1 MKDLTKKEIEDI
13 VKESNKD
20 LVGEQYTYIAND
32 IADDR
37 KMRLRSYDQYV
48 EQAKVLLDQMV
59 EKLRGEHETGNI
71 QDADIDYIIDDQLTK
86 RMQDALNYTVS
97 SLTALKEQ
105 GIETETP
112 GLTYPNVYDE

>member
-1 MKDLTKKEIEDI
+1 MKDLTKEEIENI

-32 IADDR
+32 VADAR
-37 KMRLRSYDQYV
+37 KERLRSYDQFV

-59 EKLRGEHETGNI
+59 EKLRGDHETGNI
-71 QDADIDYIIDDQLTK
+71 QKADIDYIINDQLNM

-97 SLTALKEQ
+97 SLEALKGP
-105 GIETETP
+105 GIETGSP
-112 GLTYPNVYDE
+112 GMTYPNMYDE

>member
-20 LVGEQYTYIAND
+20 LVGEQYTYLAND
-32 IADDR
+32 EGDAR
-37 KMRLRSYDQYV
+37 KERLRSYDQFV

-59 EKLRGEHETGNI
+59 DKLRGDHETGNI
-71 QDADIDYIIDDQLTK
+71 QDADIDYLIDDQLNK

-97 SLTALKEQ
+97 SLTALKEREI
-105 GIETETP
+105 GTETP
-112 GLTYPNVYDE
+112 GLTYPNMYDE

>member
-32 IADDR
+32 EVDAR
-37 KMRLRSYDQYV
+37 KERLRSYDQFV

-59 EKLRGEHETGNI
+59 DKLRGDHETGNI
-71 QDADIDYIIDDQLTK
+71 QDADIDYLIDDQLNK
-86 RMQDALNYTVS
+86 RMQDALNFTVS
-97 SLTALKEQ
+97 SLMALKGP
-105 GIETETP
+105 GIKSGSP
-112 GLTYPNVYDE
+112 GLANLNMYDE

>member
-1 MKDLTKKEIEDI
+1 MKDLTRKEIEYI

-20 LVGEQYTYIAND
+20 LVGEQYTYTAND

-37 KMRLRSYDQYV
+37 KMRLRSYNQYI

-105 GIETETP
+105 GIESETP

>member
-1 MKDLTKKEIEDI
+1 MKDLTRKEIEYI
-13 VKESNKD
+13 VTESTKD
-20 LVGEQYTYIAND
+20 LVGQQYTYIAND

-37 KMRLRSYDQYV
+37 KMRLRSYNQYI

-105 GIETETP
+105 GIESETP